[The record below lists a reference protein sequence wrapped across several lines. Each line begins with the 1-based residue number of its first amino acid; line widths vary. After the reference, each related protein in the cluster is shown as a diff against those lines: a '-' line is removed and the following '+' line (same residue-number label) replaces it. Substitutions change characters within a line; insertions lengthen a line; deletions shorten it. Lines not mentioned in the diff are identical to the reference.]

1 MRMFLFLFLSP
12 TVLASIQ
19 PPFPVTGFYAPIP
32 VFPSNTF
39 PLLHTADNRVTLSNL
54 RNLQKST
61 VVPSDY
67 ARKEAGLDIG
77 ETVSVEETTEVVTI
91 DEEWNTTT
99 GVYYS
104 EYDTTEEI
112 PAKTPRVLISRDEKV
127 LVGRDEK
134 SLIGSFP
141 NIEHHQ
147 ASNHVGGAA
156 HHQQGQEGHR
166 GGHPQHQ
173 QEDVY
178 KEHEA
183 TSNTIDL
190 LDAKKFELIHN
201 FEQQGGVEEVKDGR
215 RCINKVRVA
224 L

>member
-1 MRMFLFLFLSP
+1 MFLFLFLSP
-12 TVLASIQ
+12 TVLASIHEK
-19 PPFPVTGFYAPIP
+19 G
-32 VFPSNTF
+32 
-39 PLLHTADNRVTLSNL
+39 LSG
-54 RNLQKST
+54 RN
-61 VVPSDY
+61 V
-67 ARKEAGLDIG
+67 
-77 ETVSVEETTEVVTI
+77 
-91 DEEWNTTT
+91 
-99 GVYYS
+99 
-104 EYDTTEEI
+104 
-112 PAKTPRVLISRDEKV
+112 
-127 LVGRDEK
+127 K

-141 NIEHHQ
+141 NIENHQ

-166 GGHPQHQ
+166 GSHPQHQ